1 MKDGIMLSQRELR
14 RLEILDQIEA
24 GGLSIAD
31 AARLL
36 ALSPRQVRRLRAAYR
51 SGGAIALAHGNRGRR
66 PANAIEPELVRRVLH
81 LASTAYS
88 GWTQKRLA
96 EALAERHGIR
106 LSRASVHRILK
117 RALAGANQAGDATS
131 IG

>member
-1 MKDGIMLSQRELR
+1 MSRLSERELR
-14 RLEILDQIEA
+14 RLEILDQVEDGDLTNA
-24 GGLSIAD
+24 E

-36 ALSPRQVRRLRAAYR
+36 QLSVRQLRRLRAAYR
-51 SGGAIALAHGNRGRR
+51 SRGAIALAHGNRGRR
-66 PANAIEPELVRRVLH
+66 PANAIGPELVRRVLC
-81 LASTAYS
+81 LAGTTYA

-117 RALAGANQAGDATS
+117 RARAAAHEAGDATS